1 MSLLDGLAWER
12 ATVDLAN
19 LRYRA
24 YARLE
29 AKLKAEEKE
38 YGRPFAVGDRVS
50 TWDELRGTIVAIHAG
65 DAWVSMD
72 TGGHRSVVLRN
83 LKRVP
88 KPRVGWTDWLTCQSD
103 GNRAWAGLS
112 RFEAVE
118 LTDEVRERV
127 KDLL

>member
-19 LRYRA
+19 LWYRA

-29 AKLKAEEKE
+29 AKMKDEAET
-38 YGRPFAVGDRVS
+38 RPLAVGDRVS
-50 TWDELRGTIVAIHAG
+50 TWDKLRGTIVAIHAG

-72 TGGHRSVVLRN
+72 TGGHRSVVLHN

-88 KPRVGWTDWLTCQSD
+88 KPRVGRTNWLTRQSD
-103 GNRAWAGLS
+103 GNCAWTSLS
-112 RFEAVE
+112 RFEAIE
-118 LTDEVRERV
+118 LTPEVRAKV